1 MAFAE
6 VLGSQALVY
15 AALLCEGLAGEL
27 DHQHC
32 VDIPH
37 LAEAQ
42 ADAQEQGP
50 ADQRLST
57 MDLHEQ

>member
-1 MAFAE
+1 M
-6 VLGSQALVY
+6 LS
-15 AALLCEGLAGEL
+15 CEGLAGEL

-32 VDIPH
+32 VDMPN
-37 LAEAQ
+37 LAGAVQHEAQ